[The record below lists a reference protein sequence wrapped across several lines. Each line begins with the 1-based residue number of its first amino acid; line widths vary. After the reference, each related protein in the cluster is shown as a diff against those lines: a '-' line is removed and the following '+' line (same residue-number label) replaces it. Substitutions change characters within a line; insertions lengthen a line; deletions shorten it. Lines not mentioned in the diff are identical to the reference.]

1 MMKQIKLYLHE
12 SEARSLRFLQVIKEN
27 DERLLPYITFLN
39 NENIPVETKES
50 YALFGY
56 DFARMVFPWLQVNDE
71 EIYLHLN
78 AISSRLNSLGFN
90 LPKDLASKL
99 NPVREI
105 HSYSKKLAVLVAHR
119 GRQEN
124 LAQTLNRLQNYF
136 KTQQPEVTH
145 DIFVVEQFD
154 DNLFNKG
161 QIFNAVINHI
171 KDDYDYVLINDVD
184 IFPVVA
190 DFRYPNVSLFRLT
203 EKNWGASLLFMDD
216 IIKVNGFSNNYWGW
230 GYEDNDLEHRFWFL
244 NIPFEP
250 RDFIYDEINHSLA
263 YTENVK
269 NRNQQKMMSFVN
281 MNSEEKVKQIQ
292 ADGLSNFPSR
302 IKKFEVIK
310 DNIFLFKIVTNK
322 VS

>member
-1 MMKQIKLYLHE
+1 LQIIREHNEK
-12 SEARSLRFLQVIKEN
+12 
-27 DERLLPYITFLN
+27 LLPYIKFLQY
-39 NENIPVETKES
+39 ENIPVEIKDFYS
-50 YALFGY
+50 SFG
-56 DFARMVFPWLQVNDE
+56 FNPNRMVFPWLQVNNNE
-71 EIYLHLN
+71 LYLHLN
-78 AISSRLNSLGFN
+78 AISSRLNSLNFK
-90 LPKDLASKL
+90 LPKDLAAEL
-99 NPVREI
+99 NPVRTV
-105 HSYSKKLAVLVAHR
+105 HLHSKKLAILIAHR
-119 GRQEN
+119 GRREN
-124 LAQTLNRLQNYF
+124 LSQTLNKLQKYF
-136 KTQQPEVTH
+136 KTQQPEIDY

-154 DNLFNKG
+154 ENLFNKG
-161 QIFNAVINHI
+161 QIFNAALNHI

-203 EKNWGASLLFMDD
+203 EKNWGASLLFMED

-250 RDFIYDEINHSLA
+250 RDFIYDEINHPLA
-263 YTENVK
+263 YTENIK

-281 MNSEEKVKQIQ
+281 MNSEEKIKQIQ

-310 DNIFLFKIVTNK
+310 DNIFLLKIVTNK
-322 VS
+322 VG